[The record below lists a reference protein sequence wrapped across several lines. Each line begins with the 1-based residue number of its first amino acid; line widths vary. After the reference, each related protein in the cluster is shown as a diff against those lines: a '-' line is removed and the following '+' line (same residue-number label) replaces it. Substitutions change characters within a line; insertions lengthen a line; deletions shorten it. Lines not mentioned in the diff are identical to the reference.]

1 MIVITLARCI
11 GIALVTLLQGGCGAV
26 LCGAVLCG
34 AGVYLVAWEN
44 HVSSLSTHDLRLIK
58 SSSGNLEARDGSAQG
73 ASQVSDFGHS

>member
-1 MIVITLARCI
+1 MITLARCI
-11 GIALVTLLQGGCGAV
+11 GIALVTLLQGG
-26 LCGAVLCG
+26 CGAVLCG